1 MKDKIKN
8 QTVKYF
14 DWSMIRWVIVGT
26 STTAIDYLIF
36 ISFYKTIN
44 SVVIT
49 NFISALIAT
58 SINYYSHHNWT
69 FKSSQEHSISGARYF
84 VNLIFWWIVG
94 TLIIKGL
101 IVIEVDPKIAK
112 LIPILV
118 IAPINY
124 FVLNHLVFKKKN

>member
-1 MKDKIKN
+1 MKAKFKDLKE
-8 QTVKYF
+8 KYF

-36 ISFYKTIN
+36 ISFYKSIN

-69 FKSSQEHSISGARYF
+69 FKSSQEHSISGFRYF

-118 IAPINY
+118 VAPINY
-124 FVLNHLVFKKKN
+124 FVLNHLVFKKKD